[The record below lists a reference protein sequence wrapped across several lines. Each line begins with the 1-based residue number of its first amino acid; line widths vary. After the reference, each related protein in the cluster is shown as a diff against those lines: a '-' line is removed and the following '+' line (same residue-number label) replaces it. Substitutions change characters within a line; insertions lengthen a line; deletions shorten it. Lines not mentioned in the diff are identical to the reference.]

1 MVLLYRIYLEKS
13 EEIVEYIELFV
24 CFFHNHEELDEIVKE
39 TIRDELYRLTTE
51 EEFGEYIV
59 DEYHQFVVKTE
70 DDEYLVKMENGTYV
84 AKRVYYIED
93 ENVE

>member
-24 CFFHNHEELDEIVKE
+24 CFVHNYEELDEIVKE

-70 DDEYLVKMENGTYV
+70 DDEYLVEMENGTYV
-84 AKRVYYIED
+84 AKRVYIED